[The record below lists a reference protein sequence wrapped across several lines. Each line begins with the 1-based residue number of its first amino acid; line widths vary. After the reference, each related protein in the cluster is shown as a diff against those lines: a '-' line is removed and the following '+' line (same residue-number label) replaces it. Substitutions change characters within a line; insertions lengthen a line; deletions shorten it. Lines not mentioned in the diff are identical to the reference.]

1 MEFTITLDG
10 ICATMKHQIE
20 MRRPARVCISAFLK
34 SGIVIQVRY
43 TTYSLFIA
51 NLFHILLTYS
61 VYFLESIDGNRKER
75 DTEGEKKFG

>member
-20 MRRPARVCISAFLK
+20 MRRPRVSISAFLK

-75 DTEGEKKFG
+75 DTEGEDKFG

>member
-1 MEFTITLDG
+1 
-10 ICATMKHQIE
+10 
-20 MRRPARVCISAFLK
+20 MRRPRVSISAFVK

-61 VYFLESIDGNRKER
+61 VYFLESIDGNRTER
-75 DTEGEKKFG
+75 DAEGEEKFG

>member
-1 MEFTITLDG
+1 MKFTIRLDG

-20 MRRPARVCISAFLK
+20 MRRPRVCISAFLK

-61 VYFLESIDGNRKER
+61 LYFLESIDGKRKER
-75 DTEGEKKFG
+75 NTEGEEKFG